1 MTSTKVKE
9 NRFKAKIFR
18 ALSDPV
24 RLQIL
29 DFFRNGEKCVR
40 EISPH
45 IGLIQPVV
53 SRHLKILKDS
63 GIVRD
68 KKDGNKRLYSITDQR
83 VFQIFDGITPEL
95 VKEYKTYSAS
105 IDIKRQ
111 FVQPAVF

>member
-1 MTSTKVKE
+1 MTPTKVKE
-9 NRFKAKIFR
+9 HRFKAKIFR

-29 DFFRNGEKCVR
+29 DFLRNGEKCVC
-40 EISPH
+40 EIIPH
-45 IGLIQPVV
+45 VGLIQPVV

-83 VFQIFDGITPEL
+83 IFQIIDGITPEL
-95 VKEYKTYSAS
+95 VEAYTT
-105 IDIKRQ
+105 IMIEQ
-111 FVQPAVF
+111 MT